1 MIDKMSVRYIQLVL
15 SFDLKHKDK
24 VLVFIDNH
32 PLKDKFALSD
42 DDDCVCLVVNKAK
55 NTELYA
61 WLNELIEI
69 VNYEKYK
76 SFYELCEGNILHL
89 YLSAQDKND
98 EFDLKLSAKHL
109 LLFWQL
115 GVVLDMDYGIGF
127 DHTI

>member
-1 MIDKMSVRYIQLVL
+1 MSIRHINLVL

-32 PLKDKFALSD
+32 PLKDKFTLSQ

-61 WLNELIEI
+61 WLNELSQII
-69 VNYEKYK
+69 NYEKYQ
-76 SFYELCEGNILHL
+76 SFYALCEANILHL
-89 YLSAQDKND
+89 YLSAQSRAD

-115 GVVLDMDYGIGF
+115 GIVLDVDYGIGF